1 MTTEE
6 QNKKTES
13 KLLIDSSVLGCEGI
27 RGSGKTLF
35 ATYLTLHAQE
45 VLGAK
50 VFHNGALSFG
60 EYIPVEDLISL
71 GDRLRNAIIFLDE
84 IQTLQDS
91 YRASSTMSY
100 LFTQMLMQLR
110 KRKIVIIWTS
120 QNIRQLNSRLL
131 WQTDFLC
138 KTKFDKKNN
147 ILFWEMTSQGTVAP
161 YGMKKI
167 GRVWRANRFFKYY
180 DTEQLI
186 DPTKAITLTSEG
198 IRENKEQELKN
209 KFYAVMQEIKKA
221 GYDELYFQ
229 DIQTVMK
236 NNQVEITAKTLGTWL
251 RDTFGAPRRT
261 NSGRI
266 YSIESLET
274 E

>member
-6 QNKKTES
+6 KDKQPES
-13 KLLIDSSVLGCEGI
+13 KLLVDSSVRGVEGI

-71 GDRLRNAIIFLDE
+71 GDRLRNAIIFIDE

-91 YRASSTMSY
+91 YRATGTMSY

-110 KRKIVIIWTS
+110 KRKIIIIWTS

-147 ILFWEMTSQGTVAP
+147 ILFWEMVSQGNVAP

-167 GRVWRANRFFKYY
+167 GRVWRVNRFFKYY
-180 DTEQLI
+180 DTDQLV

-209 KFYAVMQEIKKA
+209 KFYEVMKEIKKA
-221 GYDELYFQ
+221 GYDDIYFN

-236 NNQVEITAKTLGTWL
+236 NNEIQITDKKLGTWL
-251 RDTFGAPRRT
+251 KDTFGAPRRT
-261 NSGRI
+261 SNGRI
-266 YSIESLET
+266 YSIDNI
-274 E
+274 

>member
-1 MTTEE
+1 MTIEE
-6 QNKKTES
+6 TQNPTS
-13 KLLIDSSVLGCEGI
+13 KMLIDSSVLGVEGI

-45 VLGAK
+45 ELGAK
-50 VFHNGALSFG
+50 VFHNGCLTFG
-60 EYIPVEDLISL
+60 EYIPVEELISL
-71 GDRLRNAIIFLDE
+71 GDKLRNAIIFIDE

-120 QNIRQLNSRLL
+120 QNVRQLNSRLL

-147 ILFWEMTSQGTVAP
+147 ILFWKMESQGTVAP

-180 DTEQLI
+180 DTDQLI
-186 DPTKAITLTSEG
+186 DPTKAITLTSDG
-198 IRENKEQELKN
+198 IRENKEQETKN
-209 KFYAVMQEIKKA
+209 KFLQVMQEIKNS
-221 GYDELYFQ
+221 GYDEIIFS
-229 DIQTVMK
+229 DIQIVMK
-236 NNQVEITAKTLGTWL
+236 NNEINLSDTKLGKWL
-251 RDTFGAPRRT
+251 KENYGDPRRT
-261 NSGRI
+261 PSGRLYNI
-266 YSIESLET
+266 QG
-274 E
+274 